1 VTATA
6 STRRL
11 FWTGSP
17 AVTGPPNRPGL
28 LWLSVALLGA
38 AVLVSI
44 AALAL
49 LGRGGEPLRALDP
62 VAQGAVRSARLDS
75 QTIVTATVDN
85 TLTTW
90 QGARKTGEIPLPALA
105 SAMASVPDGKVAV
118 GMVTGQVQ
126 VFDTHLQPGTS
137 FKVQGRVTGLAAGP
151 DGALVLTYGSGPA
164 ASDFQVNRYDRSGA
178 PVSATEVGFATRGV
192 AFLHDLAVYSNARG
206 EVGALDSAGQVV
218 WTTLAQQVP
227 TSIAAAPKGDSVYVG
242 DIRGGVTRLSATGD
256 TEWRQA
262 TREYPI
268 ETLYPLDSGAIVAG
282 AQDGSVIV
290 FDPTGV
296 ILFDQRLVDSPIS
309 GLVDGDGG
317 SVEAISA
324 SGSRFAV
331 NVAAIGAAGPTQRLR
346 LGWYAVDGLLALASL
361 VLAAAGFGRSRV
373 AIVRA
378 ITQAYRVRVAYLL
391 IAPSVLL
398 IAVFVYYPA
407 AMALYVSFTDFSL
420 RGPAE
425 FVGLRNFDLM
435 RTDPFLLPGIKN
447 MVLLLLTSVLKHVT
461 VPLLVAELIFWFG
474 SERVRY
480 WFRTAFVVPAV
491 VPGIVAV
498 LLWKMIWAP
507 NIGLVNQTL
516 MAVGLGQFQHTWLG
530 EESTA
535 LLAII
540 LTGFPWVAIFAFLV
554 YFGGLL
560 AVSSEMFEAAAV
572 DGASPLRRF
581 WSIDLAMLAPQIRL
595 VLFFTFI
602 ESIQGFAGILVLTN
616 GGPGTATYVPALE
629 MYMMISRASEF
640 GYASA
645 IGFTLAALVGVVVFL
660 RLRFDPQQQER

>member
-1 VTATA
+1 VVA
-6 STRRL
+6 
-11 FWTGSP
+11 
-17 AVTGPPNRPGL
+17 GPPNRVAL
-28 LWLSVALLGA
+28 LWLAGA
-38 AVLVSI
+38 MFIVAVLVSI

-49 LGRGGEPLRALDP
+49 LGRGGAPLTSLDP
-62 VAQGAVRSARLDS
+62 VAQGAVRSVRLDS
-75 QTIVTATVDN
+75 QTVVSATVN
-85 TLTTW
+85 NSLTTW
-90 QGARKTGEIPLPALA
+90 QGARKTGETALPALA
-105 SAMASVPDGKVAV
+105 SAMAVLPDGKVAV
-118 GMVTGQVQ
+118 GTVTGQVQ
-126 VFDTHLQPGTS
+126 VFDAHLQPGTAL
-137 FKVQGRVTGLAAGP
+137 KVQGRVTGLAAGP
-151 DGALVLTYGSGPA
+151 DGSLVLTYGSGPA

-178 PVSATEVGFATRGV
+178 PLSATEVGFATRGV
-192 AFLHDLAVYSNARG
+192 TVVHDLAVYSNARG
-206 EVGALDSAGQVV
+206 EIGALDDGGQVV

-227 TSIAAAPKGDSVYVG
+227 TSIAAAPSGDALFVG
-242 DIRGGVTRLSATGD
+242 DIRGGVSRLSASGTA
-256 TEWRQA
+256 EWRQSL
-262 TREYPI
+262 REYSI
-268 ETLYPLDSGAIVAG
+268 ESLFPLASGAIVAG
-282 AQDGSVIV
+282 AQDGSVMV
-290 FDPTGV
+290 FDSSGV
-296 ILFDQRLVDSPIS
+296 ILFDQRLVDSPVN
-309 GLVDGDGG
+309 GLVAGDDG
-317 SVEAISA
+317 SVEAMSA
-324 SGSRFAV
+324 SGARFAV
-331 NVAAIGAAGPTQRLR
+331 NVDAIGAVGPTQSLR
-346 LGWYAVDGLLALASL
+346 MVWYAADGLLVLASL
-361 VLAAAGFGRSRV
+361 ALAAVGFGRTRV
-373 AIVRA
+373 AIVGA
-378 ITQAYRVRVAYLL
+378 AAHVYRVRVAYLL
-391 IAPSVLL
+391 IGPSVLL

-420 RGPAE
+420 RAPAE

-435 RTDPFLLPGIKN
+435 RSDPFLLPGITN
-447 MVLLLLTSVLKHVT
+447 MMLLLLTSVVKHVT
-461 VPLLVAELIFWFG
+461 VPLLVAELIFWLG

-491 VPGIVAV
+491 VPGIVAI

-516 MAVGLGQFQHTWLG
+516 KAIGLGQFQHTWLG

-645 IGFTLAALVGVVVFL
+645 IGFTLATLVGILVFL